1 MTRLMKVFG
10 VFLAL
15 GLLLGVA
22 SAQTKSSAT
31 ITQVV
36 NSAPAIAAKVTLT
49 SAPNPSVVGQTI
61 TYSGT
66 VTGTNNGAS
75 PTGTVTVVGITG
87 TQTATIS
94 AAGTFTCT
102 ETPTKP
108 TPGFKVTATYNG
120 DTNFF

>member
-1 MTRLMKVFG
+1 MKKIILALF
-10 VFLAL
+10 AL
-15 GLLLGVA
+15 GLAA

-36 NSAPAIAAKVTLT
+36 TASPAIAATVTLAST
-49 SAPNPSVVGQTI
+49 PNPSVVGKTI

-87 TQTATIS
+87 SQTVTLS
-94 AAGTFTCT
+94 TSGGYTCS
-102 ETPTKP
+102 ETPTAP
-108 TPGFKVTATYNG
+108 TTGFKVIATYNG
-120 DTNFF
+120 DSNFF

>member
-1 MTRLMKVFG
+1 MKKIILALF
-10 VFLAL
+10 AL
-15 GLLLGVA
+15 GLAA

-36 NSAPAIAAKVTLT
+36 TASPAIAATVTLAST
-49 SAPNPSVVGQTI
+49 PNPSVVGKTI

-87 TQTATIS
+87 SQT
-94 AAGTFTCT
+94 GY
-102 ETPTKP
+102 
-108 TPGFKVTATYNG
+108 FKHLGRLYVLG
-120 DTNFF
+120 DANSTDHRIQGNSDLQWRL

>member
-1 MTRLMKVFG
+1 MKKII
-10 VFLAL
+10 LALFTL
-15 GLLLGVA
+15 GLLIGAA

-36 NSAPAIAAKVTLT
+36 TAAPAIAATVSLA
-49 SAPNPSVVGQTI
+49 SSPNPSVVGKAI

-87 TQTATIS
+87 SQTVTLNAS
-94 AAGTFTCT
+94 GAYTCS
-102 ETPTKP
+102 ETPASP
-108 TPGFKVTATYNG
+108 TTGFKVVATYNG
-120 DTNFF
+120 DSNFF